1 MTDDNDSARRAADGL
16 LRQTLPAHGAHA
28 GPSAHSAPLD
38 TAGPGS
44 FVITSRAVPTPEK
57 SSAVFEA
64 KIGLNTRRRGTVQA
78 AEGLAQRDGGVS
90 QAFTEQFA
98 YHRAASAQTY
108 IRTAASGRSGLADGR
123 DSGQPHWA
131 DNPADLFSFGQ
142 GTVGSEIPGGGER
155 GHQVYQ
161 SAIAYNPRNRRNNAT
176 VEE

>member
-1 MTDDNDSARRAADGL
+1 MTNDNDSPRRAAEGFLASSLPPHGRHAWPHDLGTTLGTTVDGKIVYPGVPE
-16 LRQTLPAHGAHA
+16 RQGNAY
-28 GPSAHSAPLD
+28 
-38 TAGPGS
+38 
-44 FVITSRAVPTPEK
+44 
-57 SSAVFEA
+57 EA
-64 KIGLNTRRRGTVQA
+64 KLASNVQRRGTVQA

-108 IRTAASGRSGLADGR
+108 IRTAGSGRSGLADGR

-176 VEE
+176 LEE